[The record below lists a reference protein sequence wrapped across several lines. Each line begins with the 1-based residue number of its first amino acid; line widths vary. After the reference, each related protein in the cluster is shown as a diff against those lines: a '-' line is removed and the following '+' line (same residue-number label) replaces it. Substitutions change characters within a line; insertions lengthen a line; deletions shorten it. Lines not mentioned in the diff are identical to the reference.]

1 MNVQQ
6 NQENAG
12 YKQKQREDQKYRS
25 NSQQPYIF
33 MYSLKNKGPL
43 TAGIH
48 MPEQIV
54 KLDKVGITVEI
65 AEMEFH
71 LIFRRNTG

>member
-1 MNVQQ
+1 
-6 NQENAG
+6 
-12 YKQKQREDQKYRS
+12 
-25 NSQQPYIF
+25 